1 MSPFKRVIA
10 RTIREPLI
18 FFLIVA
24 PVAWFLG
31 LLIAIAYKHGIFS
44 LNVFQKLLSTFIFF
58 CVLPLLGVP
67 AV

>member
-1 MSPFKRVIA
+1 MGGFKRTIA
-10 RTIREPLI
+10 RIIREPMI

-24 PVAWFLG
+24 PVAWFIG
-31 LLIAIAYKHGIFS
+31 LLVAISYKNGIFS
-44 LNVFQKLLSTFIFF
+44 LNVFQKLFSTFIFF